1 MPSFPTLLAILL
13 SYLLGAVPFGYI
25 VARFRGVDIFRAGSG
40 NIGAT
45 NVGRV
50 LGRKFGLLV
59 FVLDFLKGAVPV
71 LLVRHYLADVPWAA
85 VAAGLAAFVGHMFP
99 VYLRFRGG
107 KGVATGTGV
116 VAVLLPGP
124 TGSAALVWVAVLTA
138 TRYVS
143 MASVVAAM
151 TLPAIRL
158 LTVAEPFA
166 EGERM
171 LTGFSLLTAALVAV
185 RHRANIA
192 RLFRG
197 QENRVADSRG
207 LAMLTRALH
216 VLALG
221 LWFGSGV
228 FFTFVVGLTLFH
240 TFEAWAGEQPDW
252 LRLTDKLTLQQGR
265 RLAGVAVAPMFPQY
279 FALQTGCGIV
289 AFATAGAWVRSR
301 PGRGNAV
308 RLVLIGFALSLVAVG
323 WSLVGVVE
331 DLRIVRYSPDPVTA
345 STGDSAFV
353 RWHTISLF
361 VNLAVLLLV
370 GAALAMAARLP
381 ADPPAVSVKAD

>member
-1 MPSFPTLLAILL
+1 M
-13 SYLLGAVPFGYI
+13 
-25 VARFRGVDIFRAGSG
+25 
-40 NIGAT
+40 
-45 NVGRV
+45 
-50 LGRKFGLLV
+50 
-59 FVLDFLKGAVPV
+59 
-71 LLVRHYLADVPWAA
+71 
-85 VAAGLAAFVGHMFP
+85 
-99 VYLRFRGG
+99 
-107 KGVATGTGV
+107 
-116 VAVLLPGP
+116 
-124 TGSAALVWVAVLTA
+124 TA

-143 MASVVAAM
+143 LASILAAV
-151 TLPAIRL
+151 TLPAVRL

-171 LTGFSLLTAALVAV
+171 LTGFSLLTAALVVV
-185 RHRANIA
+185 RHRSNIA
-192 RLFRG
+192 RLIRG
-197 QENRVADSRG
+197 QESRIANSQG
-207 LAMLTRALH
+207 FAMLTRVLH

-240 TFEAWAGEQPDW
+240 TFEGWAGERPDW
-252 LRLTDKLTLQQGR
+252 LQLTDKLTLQQGR

-279 FALQTGCGIV
+279 FAVQAGCGMV

-331 DLRIVRYSPDPVTA
+331 DLRVIRYSPDPETA
-345 STGDSAFV
+345 ASGELAFI

-381 ADPPAVSVKAD
+381 ADPPAAPAKAD